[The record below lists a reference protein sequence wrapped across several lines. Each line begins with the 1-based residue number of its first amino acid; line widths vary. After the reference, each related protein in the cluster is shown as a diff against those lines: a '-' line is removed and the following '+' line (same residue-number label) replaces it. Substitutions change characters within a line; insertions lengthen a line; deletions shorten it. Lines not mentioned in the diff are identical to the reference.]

1 MSRGRTAQ
9 QGNRQQRQ
17 APKPRA
23 RRPAPIPRPRAPS
36 APATSLATALAK
48 YDPRSLAHLPGP
60 RATAPYT
67 VVRERINFPLATN
80 TPAGGHAGQN
90 TVAMIGPFLQ
100 GPGGTTV
107 GERMASTI
115 AVHGLGGFAPGVTET
130 LVTSAL
136 FNGAAAQTKTV
147 SLHSFHVEVICTGTS
162 AGTVPAGNVWC
173 GAITQPISR
182 LNGWASYDAIA
193 EGVKTRRGMK
203 QYSAYELMAT
213 PVNLMSYPLDSV
225 SHSEFLWMSG
235 AAGSGDELFRSLTP
249 VVVVLGPTSAAVDYS
264 ITAVLEW
271 RMREALDP
279 LLQSTHRH
287 FTPVSESVWA
297 QLSNHLSTVGGLVKS
312 AAQHP
317 AVQGALRAAVAAGV
331 RNAPQA
337 LPMLLNAA

>member
-1 MSRGRTAQ
+1 MSRGRAAQ

-23 RRPAPIPRPRAPS
+23 RRQAPIPRPRTPIT
-36 APATSLATALAK
+36 PASSLATALAK

-67 VVRERINFPLATN
+67 VVRERVNFPLASN
-80 TPAGGHAGQN
+80 TAGQDV
-90 TVAMIGPFLQ
+90 VAMIGPYVQ
-100 GPGGTTV
+100 GPGGTAI
-107 GERMASTI
+107 GEHMASTI
-115 AVHGLGGFAPGVTET
+115 AVHGVGTYVPGVTES

-147 SLHSFHVEVICTGTS
+147 SLHSFHVEVICSGTS

-173 GAITQPISR
+173 GAITQPINR
-182 LNGWASYDAIA
+182 LNGWANYNAIA
-193 EGVKTRRGMK
+193 QGVKTRRGMK

-235 AAGSGDELFRSLTP
+235 VAASGDELFRSMTP
-249 VVVVLGPTSAAVDYS
+249 LMVVLGPTSAAVDYS
-264 ITAVLEW
+264 ITVVLEW
-271 RMREALDP
+271 RVREALDP